1 VRYGPWMEKSAAVLA
16 GGARSGAS
24 AAPAV
29 SNFEAGVNGFSIDE
43 ANALLRGLR
52 GLDIVGTDVVCLMPS
67 KDQPNQIT
75 AMVAAHIMFE
85 LTCLIADRLAVAGG
99 TTTSASAS

>member
-1 VRYGPWMEKSAAVLA
+1 MSERDISFDLDCLDP
-16 GGARSGAS
+16 S

-29 SNFEAGVNGFSIDE
+29 SNIEAGVNGFSIDE
-43 ANALLRGLR
+43 ANTLLRGLR
-52 GLDIVGTDVVCLMPS
+52 GLDIVGADVVCLMPT

-85 LTCLIADRLAVAGG
+85 LTCLIADRLAAIETLTAG
-99 TTTSASAS
+99 SMASHRAAR

>member
-1 VRYGPWMEKSAAVLA
+1 MEKSAAVLA
-16 GGARSGAS
+16 EGGRCGAS

-29 SNFEAGVNGFSIDE
+29 SNIEAGVNGFSIDE

-67 KDQPNQIT
+67 KDQPNQIM
-75 AMVAAHIMFE
+75 AMIAAHVMFE
-85 LTCLIADRLAVAGG
+85 LTCLIADRLAATGTLAAGS
-99 TTTSASAS
+99 SASRRAAR